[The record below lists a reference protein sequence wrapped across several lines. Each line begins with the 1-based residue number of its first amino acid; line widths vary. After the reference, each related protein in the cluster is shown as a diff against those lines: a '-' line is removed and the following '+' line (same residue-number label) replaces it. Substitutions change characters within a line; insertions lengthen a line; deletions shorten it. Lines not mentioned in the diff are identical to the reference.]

1 MITVELKEIIRKE
14 YFLKRKSIRQ
24 IARELHHSR
33 DTVRKAVRDPGVPV
47 YTRKKP
53 PIKKSIGPFCEV
65 IRQWLEEDQRRPAKQ
80 RHTARR
86 IFDRLRDEHAF
97 MGTDRTVRREVSL
110 LRAKLPESHVPQTYL
125 PADGA
130 TFDFGKAQVIFQG
143 LERTVHLACMRLD
156 CSSKFFVC
164 ALPTERRESLFES
177 HLRGFAYLGGIPLR
191 VRYDNLTTAV
201 YKILN
206 GRNREEQSLW
216 VAFRSHYLFEAHYC
230 APGKGQEKGGVENLV
245 GYARRNFLVPLPE
258 VESFDEL
265 NDYLLDC
272 CERDATSRERFGK
285 TVEELWNEEREKLQS
300 LPERLPKACVVITSK
315 VNRRQMVR
323 LFGIRYSVP
332 PQYVGQVVTVQAFVF
347 QVIISFRE
355 KTIAVHE
362 RSYER
367 DDEVLDPQHYLPVLL
382 QKPGAFDR
390 ATPIVNWSLPAA
402 FSRYHMHL
410 KDRLRESGGTKEYI
424 RILILLK
431 DNSMEEVT
439 AAIKK
444 ATGLGVYSFD
454 GVKNLLYQLRE
465 PAKRTGSLE
474 VQSPAVWPNQ
484 VNHFDRLLQGGAS

>member
-1 MITVELKEIIRKE
+1 MITVELKELIRKE

-33 DTVRKAVRDPGVPV
+33 KTVRKAIQDPGVPV

-53 PIKKSIGPFCEV
+53 PEKQAIGPFAEV
-65 IRQWLEEDQRRPAKQ
+65 IRKWLEEDEKRPAKQ

-86 IFDRLRDEHAF
+86 IFDRLRDEHGY

-130 TFDFGKAQVIFQG
+130 TFDFGEAQVIFRG

-177 HLRGFAYLGGIPLR
+177 HLRGFAYLGGVPLR

-201 YKILN
+201 YKILK

-216 VAFRSHYLFEAHYC
+216 VAFRSHFLFEAHYC

-245 GYARRNFLVPLPE
+245 GYARRNFLVPLPK
-258 VESFDEL
+258 VETFDEL
-265 NDYLLDC
+265 NDYLRDC
-272 CERDATSRERFGK
+272 CDRDAISRERFGK
-285 TVEELWNEEREKLQS
+285 SVEELWNEEVKKLQP
-300 LPERLPKACVVITSK
+300 LPKRLPKACVVLTLR

-323 LFGIRYSVP
+323 LGGNRYSVP
-332 PQYVGQVVTVQAFVF
+332 PQYVGQSVMVQAYVF
-347 QVIISFRE
+347 QVIISFKE
-355 KTIAVHE
+355 KTIAVHA
-362 RSYER
+362 RSYLR

-390 ATPIVNWSLPAA
+390 ATPVVNWSLPAV
-402 FSRYHMHL
+402 FSRYHLHL
-410 KDRLRESGGTKEYI
+410 KERLGHSGGTKEYI
-424 RILILLK
+424 RILMLLK
-431 DNSMEEVT
+431 DSPMEEV
-439 AAIKK
+439 APAIKK
-444 ATGLGVYSFD
+444 ATGLRIYSFD

-465 PAKRTGSLE
+465 PAKRSGLLE
-474 VQSPAVWPNQ
+474 VKSPEVWPNQ

>member
-33 DTVRKAVRDPGVPV
+33 KTIRKAIHDPGVPI
-47 YTRKKP
+47 YSRKKP
-53 PIKKSIGPFCEV
+53 PTKQTIGPFAEV
-65 IRQWLEEDQRRPAKQ
+65 IRRWLEEDKHRPAKQ

-86 IFDRLRDEHAF
+86 IFDRLQDEYGY

-110 LRAKLPESHVPQTYL
+110 LRAKLPESHVPQTYS
-125 PADGA
+125 AGEGA
-130 TFDFGKAQVIFQG
+130 TFDFGEAQVIFSG
-143 LERTVHLACMRLD
+143 KEKTIHLACMRLD
-156 CSSKFFVC
+156 HSSKFFVY

-201 YKILN
+201 YRILK
-206 GRNREEQSLW
+206 GRSRDEQAVW
-216 VAFRSHYLFEAHYC
+216 VAFRSHFLFEAHYC
-230 APGKGQEKGGVENLV
+230 NPGKGQEKGGVENLV

-265 NDYLLDC
+265 NEYLRDC
-272 CERDATSRERFGK
+272 CDRDAVSRERFGK
-285 TVEELWNEEREKLQS
+285 PVEELWNEELEKLQP
-300 LPERLPKACVVITSK
+300 LPKRLPKACVVLTLK

-323 LFGIRYSVP
+323 LSGNGYSVP
-332 PQYVGQVVTVQAFVF
+332 PQYVGQVVTVQAYVF

-362 RSYER
+362 RNYGR
-367 DDEVLDPQHYLPVLL
+367 DDQVLDPQHYLPVLL

-390 ATPIVNWSLPAA
+390 ATPVVNWSLPAI

-410 KDRLRESGGTKEYI
+410 KDRLEHSGGTKEYI
-424 RILILLK
+424 RILMLLK
-431 DNSMEEVT
+431 NSPMEEV
-439 AAIKK
+439 ASAIKM

-465 PAKRTGSLE
+465 PAKKTGCVE
-474 VQSPAVWPNQ
+474 VQSPTVWPNQ